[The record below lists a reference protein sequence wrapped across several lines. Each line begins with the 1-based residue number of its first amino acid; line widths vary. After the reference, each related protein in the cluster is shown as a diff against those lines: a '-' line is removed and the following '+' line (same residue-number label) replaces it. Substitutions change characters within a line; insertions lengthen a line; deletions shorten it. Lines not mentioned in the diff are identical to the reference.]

1 MRRRS
6 AVNYDIY
13 HIPANYTNAGLVLGL
28 FEIRNLIEA
37 AALGVPILFFCARFL
52 PFEIATKIIVT
63 MILLVPATGFALIGV
78 NGDSLTRYMTARRRW
93 RKKRRV
99 LTYRGENI

>member
-1 MRRRS
+1 
-6 AVNYDIY
+6 VNYIY
-13 HIPANYTNAGLVLGL
+13 HIPANYTNAGRVLGL

-37 AALGVPILFFCARFL
+37 AALGMPVLFFCVRFL
-52 PFEIATKIIVT
+52 PFELTTKIIFT
-63 MILLVPATGFALIGV
+63 MILLVPVTGFALIGV
-78 NGDSLTRYMTARRRW
+78 SGDCLTRYMTARHRW